1 MKSWLVLTVL
11 LSVLVICV
19 QLKGGGGGRGGGG
32 FRSLSSRSEGRG
44 NSVSYSGYKGKKRG
58 GTLKKTAANG
68 ATEFVGYKITR
79 LKAT

>member
-19 QLKGGGGGRGGGG
+19 QLKGGGGGRGGG
-32 FRSLSSRSEGRG
+32 FRSSSSSG

-68 ATEFVGYKITR
+68 ATEFVGYKVIFFV
-79 LKAT
+79 L